1 MPILGTYASQFS
13 GKSFGSFESIASV
26 TATGGETTL
35 SLTSI
40 PQTYTHLQ
48 IRTINRFAQDATGWT
63 FYGMGFNSNTTG
75 YAYHALFGNGSVVAT
90 EAGATQTSIY
100 IYNSIINSQ
109 TPTDARAVG
118 VIDIH
123 DYTST
128 TKNKTVRYIHG
139 FDVNANGYVYLGSGF
154 WNNTAAVTSIQ
165 IKDINTGSNGFLAGT
180 TFALYGIKGA

>member
-1 MPILGTYASQFS
+1 MSPILGIMASSKLTVQS
-13 GKSFGSFESIASV
+13 SYESIQTV
-26 TATGGETTL
+26 TAAGGETTL

-48 IRTINRFAQDATGWT
+48 IRTMNRFAQSATGWT
-63 FYGMGFNSNTTG
+63 YYGIGFNSNATG
-75 YAYHALFGNGSVVAT
+75 YAYHALWGNGSIPAT
-90 EAGATQTSIY
+90 EAAATQTSIY
-100 IYNSIINSQ
+100 TYYSIINAQ

-118 VIDIH
+118 IIDIH

-128 TKNKTVRYIHG
+128 TKNTTVRYRHG
-139 FDVNANGYVYLGSGF
+139 FDVNGNGYIVLGSGF

-165 IKDINTGSNGFLAGT
+165 FKDINTGSNGFLAGT